1 MVAKDAVILVA
12 KTSLY
17 VALHCNICINIGGLT
32 PVQQCDFDLLIN
44 EESSSLVTFNTI
56 SIHMMSNSGAKKNK
70 KTTFTDEDEDF
81 VDQNNGDNTGDALD
95 SFQLSLE
102 EEEEDGQDEKQSISK
117 TSSRTGTK
125 RIRF

>member
-32 PVQQCDFDLLIN
+32 PIQQCYFDLFIN
-44 EESSSLVTFNTI
+44 EESSSLVTSNTI
-56 SIHMMSNSGAKKNK
+56 FSIHTKSSSGAKKNK

-81 VDQNNGDNTGDALD
+81 LGL
-95 SFQLSLE
+95 
-102 EEEEDGQDEKQSISK
+102 EEEDGQDEKQSISK
-117 TSSRTGTK
+117 TSSRKGTK